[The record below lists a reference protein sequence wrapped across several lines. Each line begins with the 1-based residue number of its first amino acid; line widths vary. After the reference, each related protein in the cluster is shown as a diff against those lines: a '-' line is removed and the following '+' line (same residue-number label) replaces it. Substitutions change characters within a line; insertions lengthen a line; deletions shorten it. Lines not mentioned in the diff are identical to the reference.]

1 MIQNMATNKKGN
13 KRRIFNRYGYI
24 SAFFFLIAAG
34 IVYNMFRTTVVDAA
48 DWNERAERELSQI
61 DTIQPERGSI
71 LAANGNI
78 LACNVKVCDI
88 RLDMSHTKIQKID
101 SVKLRAK
108 LDSLADTL
116 DVLFP
121 RYVRETMKDKPKHQP
136 WREKF
141 EKELAKIPSK
151 RSKAILIAKDLP
163 LDQYDSLRKL
173 VFIRDFKGAG
183 FRCPLYK
190 EEHSRRIYPYGRMA
204 HRSIGR
210 VNEVRDTTKK
220 TNKKGEIHGY
230 SGLEKDLDSLLYGK
244 PGYAKKAAML
254 KGYGSWV
261 TLPPTPGYDLLTTID
276 IDLQDMVEES
286 LLDICTEHN
295 CEWGTAI
302 LMEVKT
308 GEIKALSSIER
319 MKDGTYGEALNRAVL
334 PYEPGSVIKPISMM
348 IAFEDGIV
356 SNVNQTVDCSPFQQT
371 KDPHAPNVKT
381 MKQVIEMS
389 SNTGIARIIFR
400 KYGNQPEAYY
410 DRLASI
416 GFFDRIN
423 SGIAGEHPPI
433 VKRLVERDTAGNRYT
448 MTARHLDLARQAYGY
463 NTMVPPLYTLAYYNA
478 IANKGKMVR
487 PHLVRAIRSERGD
500 SMLPI
505 SYIREQVCSP
515 ETAEKV
521 KQCIHE
527 VVWGDHGTARAVR
540 DDRVKIA
547 GKTGTAYP
555 TEEVVPGKWQYNT
568 AKRRFAFAGFFPYDQ
583 PLYSCMVLVQGMAGL
598 SANRTSGQVLKQ
610 IALKMHARG
619 MLSAPQTLAKTAAHG
634 SPTIAAGES
643 SNSNAIASTLGSK
656 VKRVAAKPS
665 ADAGKVPDV
674 VGYDLRSAVSE
685 LEKRGL
691 NVRVHGTGRVI
702 GQSLPAGATF
712 ARGDR
717 ITLTLRI

>member
-1 MIQNMATNKKGN
+1 MATNKKGN

-34 IVYNMFRTTVVDAA
+34 IVYNMFRTTVVDAEA
-48 DWNERAERELSQI
+48 WNERAEKELSQI

-71 LAANGNI
+71 LASNGNI

-88 RLDMSHTKIQKID
+88 RLDMSHNKIRRID
-101 SVKLRAK
+101 RKTLEAK

-116 DVLFP
+116 DVLYP
-121 RYVRETMKDKPKHQP
+121 RYVRETMKSEPKRQA
-136 WREKF
+136 WKEKF
-141 EKELAKIPSK
+141 KLELEKEPSK

-163 LDQYDSLRKL
+163 LDQFDSLRKL
-173 VFIRDFKGAG
+173 VFIRDFNGVG

-190 EEHSRRIYPYGRMA
+190 EEHSRRIYPYGKMA
-204 HRSIGR
+204 NRSIGR
-210 VNEVRDTTKK
+210 VHEVASKNPK
-220 TNKKGEIHGY
+220 KKGEIHGY

-261 TLPPTPGYDLLTTID
+261 TTPPTPGYDLLTTID

-286 LLDICTEHN
+286 LQEICSEHN
-295 CEWGTAI
+295 LEWGTAI

-348 IAFEDGIV
+348 IAFEDGLV
-356 SNVNQTVDCSPFQQT
+356 RNVNETVDCSPFQKT
-371 KDPHAPNVKT
+371 KDPHAPTIKN

-389 SNTGIARIIFR
+389 SNTGIARIIFKGYSANPE
-400 KYGNQPEAYY
+400 KYH

-423 SGIAGEHPPI
+423 SGIAGEQKPVVP
-433 VKRLVERDTAGNRYT
+433 RLVAKDSKGNNIT

-463 NTMVPPLYTLAYYNA
+463 NTMIPPLYTLAYYNA
-478 IANKGKMVR
+478 IANKGRMVR
-487 PHLVRAIRSERGD
+487 PHLVRAIRSEQGD
-500 SMLPI
+500 SVIPI
-505 SYIREQVCSP
+505 SYIRDQVCSP

-527 VVWGDHGTARAVR
+527 VVWGSHGTARAVR

-555 TEEVVPGKWQYNT
+555 TEEVAPKKWQYNT
-568 AKRRFAFAGFFPYDQ
+568 AKRRFAFAGFFPYEE
-583 PLYSCMVLVQGMAGL
+583 PLYSCMVLVQGSAGL
-598 SANRTSGQVLKQ
+598 SANRTSGQVMKQ
-610 IALKMHARG
+610 IAIKMHARG
-619 MLSAPQTLAKTAAHG
+619 MLSAPRKLANSASHG
-634 SPTIAAGES
+634 SPTVAASES
-643 SNSNAIASTLGSK
+643 SESKNISNTLGMK
-656 VKRVAAKPS
+656 VKRVSGKRAATL
-665 ADAGKVPDV
+665 GKAPDV
-674 VGYDLRSAVSE
+674 VGYDVRSAVSL
-685 LEKRGL
+685 LEKCGL
-691 NVRVHGTGRVI
+691 NVRVRGSGRVV
-702 GQSLPAGATF
+702 GQSIAAGTPVT
-712 ARGDR
+712 RGDK
-717 ITLTLRI
+717 IILTLRL